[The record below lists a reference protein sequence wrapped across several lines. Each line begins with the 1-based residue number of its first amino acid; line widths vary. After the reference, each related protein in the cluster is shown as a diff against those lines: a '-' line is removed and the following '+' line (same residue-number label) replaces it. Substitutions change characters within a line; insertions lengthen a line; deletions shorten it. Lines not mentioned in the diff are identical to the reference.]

1 MVTSTVAVA
10 QNFIYDDLN
19 IGQPQ
24 PRIVAGAR
32 QQAGAQTC
40 HAGVNP
46 LESKNRYCPKPLLLT
61 FSKSQGYTK

>member
-10 QNFIYDDLN
+10 QNSIYDDLN

-32 QQAGAQTC
+32 Q
-40 HAGVNP
+40 
-46 LESKNRYCPKPLLLT
+46 
-61 FSKSQGYTK
+61 